1 MDNEQ
6 RLFLSVSVCIHC
18 QRSEI
23 TSDRSENSVDV
34 DVDVDITDDRPI
46 APNSIKHQ
54 TFRMPLM

>member
-6 RLFLSVSVCIHC
+6 RVFLSVSVCIHC

-23 TSDRSENSVDV
+23 TSDQTENS
-34 DVDVDITDDRPI
+34 VDVDITDDRPI